1 MNTNTAA
8 PSSTNHVDADRSNP
22 FSSTYGRCSN
32 VSKRYKKVSRIGE
45 GTYGIV
51 YKAIDQESD
60 NQQIVAL
67 KRCLPHHEAS
77 DGFPITTLREIQI
90 LREISSD
97 DGDDHENIVAL
108 KEVTVGS
115 KRSSV
120 FLVFE
125 YVHFDL
131 AQLIDRHYE
140 KYSKSPFTIPQTKCL
155 ANQLLSAL
163 KYLHER
169 CIIHRDLKLSN
180 LLYDKDKGL
189 LKLADFGLARKMES
203 SERQRNAPYD
213 TKERPP
219 SHRRP
224 SWLPSAPQD
233 NNLTPKVVSLWYRSP
248 ELLLNADSY
257 TMAIDQ
263 WAAGCVIAELLFGK
277 PLFHGKNE
285 IDQLG
290 KIVDILGPPNVRDW
304 PEVLDMPLV
313 RTGTAEIPFLIQAD
327 SYHDRRM
334 VSHGKLLDLF
344 SELTAGGIELFQ
356 HLFKYNPS
364 HRWTAKVACECK
376 WFLENPLPSDRLCMP
391 KFDHKL

>member
-1 MNTNTAA
+1 
-8 PSSTNHVDADRSNP
+8 
-22 FSSTYGRCSN
+22 
-32 VSKRYKKVSRIGE
+32 
-45 GTYGIV
+45 V

-60 NQQIVAL
+60 NQNIVAL

-90 LREISSD
+90 LREISLD
-97 DGDDHENIVAL
+97 NGDGHENIVAL
-108 KEVTVGS
+108 KEVAVGS

-131 AQLIDRHYE
+131 AKLIDGHYE
-140 KYSKSPFTIPQTKCL
+140 KYSRSPFTIPEIKCL
-155 ANQLLSAL
+155 ASQLLSAL
-163 KYLHER
+163 EYLHER

-189 LKLADFGLARKMES
+189 LKLADFGLARKMEFLTT
-203 SERQRNAPYD
+203 QRNMNTCSTETDKAS
-213 TKERPP
+213 RI
-219 SHRRP
+219 HRRP
-224 SWLPSAPQD
+224 SFLPSTPQD

-248 ELLLNADSY
+248 ELLLNTETY

-277 PLFHGKNE
+277 PFFFGKTE
-285 IDQLG
+285 LDQLG

-304 PEVLDMPLV
+304 PELLNMPLV
-313 RTGTAEIPFLIQAD
+313 REGNTVEIPFVIQNEC
-327 SYHDRRM
+327 YHDRR
-334 VSHGKLLDLF
+334 VPSHDKLLDLF
-344 SELTAGGIELFQ
+344 SDLSTGGIELFQ

-364 HRWTAKVACECK
+364 DRWSAKTAHECK
-376 WFLENPLPSDRLCMP
+376 WFQEKPSPTQRNSMP